1 LNGFGALAYYWR
13 MTLRSPV
20 SAFSIMLACVLL
32 AGVAP
37 ASAAPASQTAGEGAG
52 VKEEKAAPQP
62 GGDPV
67 DRLFERLGKITDEE
81 EGEGVARRIEEQ
93 WLRSGSPTADLL
105 MRRAVAATLGGDQAL
120 AVELLDRVI
129 VLRPGWAEAWNR
141 RATLFTLLGDD
152 QRAAVDLKRALTLEP
167 RHYQALAAL
176 GVIFS
181 RNDDSRNALK
191 AWRRS
196 LALNPFQP
204 ELKQRVDRLAPDVDG
219 RDL

>member
-1 LNGFGALAYYWR
+1 
-13 MTLRSPV
+13 MTLRSRV
-20 SAFSIMLACVLL
+20 SPFHVAPCAIMLACVLL
-32 AGVAP
+32 AGGAPVAR
-37 ASAAPASQTAGEGAG
+37 AAGDGAGATAG
-52 VKEEKAAPQP
+52 KAAPRP
-62 GGDPV
+62 DGDQV

-81 EGEGVARRIEEQ
+81 EGAGVARRIEEQ
-93 WLRSGSPTADLL
+93 WLRSGSATADLL
-105 MRRAVAATLGGDQAL
+105 MRRAVVATLGGDHAL
-120 AVELLDRVI
+120 GVELLDRVI

-141 RATLFTLLGDD
+141 RAALFTLLGDD
-152 QRAAVDLKRALTLEP
+152 QRAAVDLQRALTLEP

-181 RNDDSRNALK
+181 RNEDSRNALK